1 MADFTYDQK
10 RFIVTLLAQ
19 FRQPAE
25 VVALFREE
33 YEDDA
38 GINVRRVI
46 GYDPSRPSYGAGP
59 EWVELFEKVRHAY
72 VHDVAAIPIAN
83 QGFRLNQLHMMAAQ
97 AAKAGNRAQ
106 AAALYKQAAEEVGG
120 AFTNERNVKVEQTKG
135 GFRDLTPEE
144 RRQMIAEQ
152 LREVMGKDVAQT
164 APTSSATQ

>member
-1 MADFTYDQK
+1 MAELTEPQK
-10 RFIVTLLAQ
+10 AFIVTLLAQ
-19 FRQPAE
+19 FNSPAE
-25 VVALFREE
+25 VRDLFHEE
-33 YEDDA
+33 FGGDKLTVQQIGAYDPTRPRFDA
-38 GINVRRVI
+38 GDRWI
-46 GYDPSRPSYGAGP
+46 P
-59 EWVELFEKVRHAY
+59 LFEEVRKAY
-72 VHDVAAIPIAN
+72 VTDVSAIPIA
-83 QGFRLNQLHMMAAQ
+83 QQSFRLNQLNKMASQ
-97 AAKAGNRAQ
+97 ALRAGNRAQ